1 MSLCDLLFNDCPPSI
16 DSIDSI
22 DSIASVDYIAF
33 MAVLTI
39 RNLPDEIRTRLRVRA
54 SRNGRSMEAEARA
67 IIAGAVNA
75 PSPDD
80 LASTVA
86 RLQDLI
92 AQSGKKPRSKP
103 KGTSRPDSVDTFL
116 RDRRRDAFREAIED
130 GRHPR
135 EIFRGDYARIA
146 AEAGWTI
153 EYIDQLVKKSGLT

>member
-1 MSLCDLLFNDCPPSI
+1 MSLCDRKLRDEPLD
-16 DSIDSI
+16 I
-22 DSIASVDYIAF
+22 DSIASIDYIAI

-54 SRNGRSMEAEARA
+54 SKNGRSMEAEARA
-67 IIAGAVNA
+67 IIAGAVNS

-80 LASTVA
+80 RAGAIT

-92 AQSGKKPRSKP
+92 ALSGKKTKSRPKGPPRS
-103 KGTSRPDSVDTFL
+103 DSVDAFL
-116 RDRRRDAFREAIED
+116 RDRRRDAIREAIED

-135 EIFRGDYARIA
+135 EIFRGDYPRIA

-153 EYIDQLVKKSGLT
+153 EHIDQLFKKNSPA